1 MDKLPDI
8 VRVLRQEEKQ
18 GILNFQNH
26 SKMEQI
32 LETKKTHYSI
42 KDSTILITDDKQTET
57 TSIGAETVKWQDT
70 SGTLLDTV
78 INTLSDVFYVIDQH
92 GQFLKWNTSLE
103 EITGYS
109 YKEIQ
114 SLKPTDFFTKSDLK
128 KVSKEIETIFEKK
141 SVNFEADFKPKNGRI
156 IPMIFSAKLMLDE
169 CGNSFIFCIG
179 KDISELK
186 KLQQSVAENTK
197 AIEDSEKQL
206 DDLIENAND
215 MIQSVDAR
223 LKFVYVNKA
232 WRNKLGYSESEIKQ
246 LKLTD
251 ILKKDQ
257 IQHCLKA
264 FEKVSKDKRK
274 ESVETVFISKVGK
287 EITVEGKVNGLF
299 KNGEFLSTRAIFR
312 DITKRKKADE
322 QLNKAHKILHNVN
335 QELEKMVEKRTT
347 QIQNLLIQ
355 KDQFIGQLGHD
366 LKTPLSILVN
376 ILPMINESI
385 DNPETKEDCNIAL
398 RNVNYIKHLV
408 VETLHIA
415 ELSSPTL
422 VLEKKDVNLKTLISE
437 VIEDNDPISNAKNIR
452 VMNLILSDIIVPI
465 DELKIK
471 EVLYNLLSNALKFTH
486 EGGTITFDSHDT
498 GDNTVTIEVRDTG
511 IGMNPDQMKNVFN
524 DFYKAD
530 MSRHNLG
537 GSGLGLGICKRIIE
551 KHDGRMW
558 ADSDG
563 GEKGSRFYFKLFK

>member
-1 MDKLPDI
+1 MDELSDI
-8 VRVLRQEEKQ
+8 VRILRLEEKQ

-26 SKMEQI
+26 SKTEQI
-32 LETKKTHYSI
+32 LENKKTHYRI
-42 KDSTILITDDKQTET
+42 KDSTMFMVDDNQNGKTYM
-57 TSIGAETVKWQDT
+57 GVETVKWADS

-92 GQFLKWNTSLE
+92 GQFLKWNKYLE

-114 SLKPTDFFTKSDLK
+114 SMKPTDFFTKSDLK
-128 KVSKEIETIFEKK
+128 KVSKAIDTIFEKK
-141 SVNFEADFKPKNGRI
+141 PVNFEAGFKTKNGRI
-156 IPMIFSAKLMLDE
+156 IPMIFSGKLMLDE
-169 CGNSFIFCIG
+169 YGNSFIFSIG

-197 AIEDSEKQL
+197 ALKDSEAQL

-223 LKFVYVNKA
+223 LNFVYVNKA

-264 FEKVSKDKRK
+264 FEEVSKGKRK
-274 ESVETVFISKVGK
+274 ESVETVFISKIGR
-287 EITVEGKVNGLF
+287 EMAVEGTVNGLF
-299 KNGEFLSTRAIFR
+299 ENGEFLSTRAIFR

-376 ILPMINESI
+376 ILPMISESI
-385 DNPETKEDCNIAL
+385 DNPEAKEDCIIAL
-398 RNVNYIKHLV
+398 RNINYIKHLV
-408 VETLHIA
+408 VETLHFA
-415 ELSSPTL
+415 ELSSPTF

-437 VIEDNDPISNAKNIR
+437 VIEDNDPISDAKNIR
-452 VMNLILSDIIVPI
+452 VMNLILSDMMVPI

-511 IGMNPDQMKNVFN
+511 IGMNPNQMKNVFN

-551 KHDGRMW
+551 KHGGRMW

-563 GEKGSRFYFKLFK
+563 GGKGSQFYFKLFK